1 MVTFTEPFRA
11 NFRVEFLLG
20 FPQGKLRREAV
31 VATDSA
37 RSTPIATTALPFSLR
52 LDAEG
57 RMEMHLAAYQ
67 RPQSHVEAHAGTCHG
82 KLTPPWR

>member
-31 VATDSA
+31 VATD
-37 RSTPIATTALPFSLR
+37 TASV
-52 LDAEG
+52 DADCDNG
-57 RMEMHLAAYQ
+57 GCDLSGPP
-67 RPQSHVEAHAGTCHG
+67 RP
-82 KLTPPWR
+82 

>member
-11 NFRVEFLLG
+11 NFRVVFLLG

-37 RSTPIATTALPFSLR
+37 SVDADCDNGVTFNVLPRHGRREGAATR
-52 LDAEG
+52 CVV
-57 RMEMHLAAYQ
+57 R
-67 RPQSHVEAHAGTCHG
+67 EARGEAVAG
-82 KLTPPWR
+82 